1 MLEQRASGLGWS
13 KIDFSITS
21 DKANTFISLP
31 DAGLLR
37 RIAGNG
43 MCESPFLPSF
53 LLLLLL
59 LGIRANPL
67 RHRFEVSSSVRFLCF
82 RGCFVLRV
90 FMSPSCR
97 CSLSDCPVSEF
108 AFVVF
113 RPPSD
118 SSFLLSLLP
127 VSPNPFLLF
136 PTLPIIPLRHLSSI
150 LGMQRILQILTVSF
164 HHMYISSMISD
175 AQNYPYPE
183 QKRKR

>member
-43 MCESPFLPSF
+43 MCESPLLPSF
-53 LLLLLL
+53 FSLLILL

-90 FMSPSCR
+90 FMSPSFR
-97 CSLSDCPVSEF
+97 CSLSDSPVSEF
-108 AFVVF
+108 AFAVL

-136 PTLPIIPLRHLSSI
+136 PTLPIIPHRHLSSI

-164 HHMYISSMISD
+164 HHMYISSLMLHIRT
-175 AQNYPYPE
+175 YLCPE
-183 QKRKR
+183 RKR